1 MLLPERVVVVQGF
14 TNLILDRPFGKKK
27 KKIFVFSKI
36 ITSFS
41 PLH

>member
-27 KKIFVFSKI
+27 KKYLCFQK
-36 ITSFS
+36 
-41 PLH
+41 